1 MSKMQG
7 KEGTSIQGFI
17 NYKLVKKNGT
27 VVAEKHNTITMAFKR
42 WLHNKGAGSL
52 FEGNNWSKGRHFVFD
67 SLVGTQST
75 NSSYAL
81 NERVYGPWGLT
92 IGLLNLGAQEQ
103 SNLDEQSTFINI
115 FDNTN
120 GVSSSKLVGKCSNSV
135 NGAVSTNKGK
145 TQKVDETYLLDGA
158 VNSRQWLFDEGVATG
173 TIDTIAMLP
182 GGMNNEIKIPAGGV
196 RSAVELDDYN
206 RCVSG
211 SFVSGTTS
219 FLPPGIEGFTGP
231 NKIFLNYENTDGA
244 QHSYNITTGETDDAP
259 TTFKVPDYPWMDYI
273 VGTNYIYALVKQ
285 GDTEEPSRGSG
296 TYLYV
301 YNKNDLSVVNYSYID
316 NYSYM
321 CRLLAISGDVYVQYW
336 ENGDTVKL
344 SKVTVSG
351 SSIEFSTVADMSTLV
366 TIPSVLSGQLY
377 MLGMC
382 NNNYVLYIP
391 QYMNTS
397 GGTDTSTVS
406 RASLFTGLVFTNLSD
421 PLGSVIDSIPNLRYK
436 SCLMH
441 NGTNYWVG
449 DIIKTYPSSDYYVG
463 ISGSDA
469 KFKDLEG
476 MAFAQISDDN
486 GAQFVYN
493 DRGSSSDD
501 VMFLLSGVGDWTSL
515 FSFVVLDEPITKASS
530 DKLYIT
536 YGYKI
541 QGATLT
547 VPIASS
553 VSTISD
559 SGVTSGSGGGGG
571 VHF

>member
-1 MSKMQG
+1 MGKMQG

-27 VVAEKHNTITMAFKR
+27 VVAEKHNTITMGFKR

-67 SLVGTQST
+67 SLVGTQPSYST
-75 NSSYAL
+75 EGV

-92 IGLLNLGAQEQ
+92 LGLLNLGAQEQ

-120 GVSSSKLVGKCSNSV
+120 GVNSSKLIGKCSNSV

-173 TIDTIAMLP
+173 TIDTIAMMP

-206 RCVSG
+206 RCISG
-211 SFVSGTTS
+211 SFVSGTTK
-219 FLPPGIEGFTGP
+219 FLPPGIEGFTGT
-231 NKIFLNYENTDGA
+231 NKIFLNYENADGA
-244 QHSYNITTGETDDAP
+244 RHSYNITTGETDDAP
-259 TTFKVPDYPWMDYI
+259 TTFIVPDYPWIDYI
-273 VGTNYIYALVKQ
+273 VGTNYIYVIQ
-285 GDTEEPSRGSG
+285 RNDTTLKEVPGRGEI
-296 TYLYV
+296 YLYV
-301 YNKNDLSVVNYSYID
+301 YNKSDMSVVNYTRGDAYGHI
-316 NYSYM
+316 
-321 CRLLAISGDVYVQYW
+321 CRLIAISGNVYVQYW
-336 ENGDTVKL
+336 EGGSTVAL
-344 SKVTVSG
+344 SKITVSG
-351 SSIEFSTVADMSTLV
+351 SSVSLDAVSDMSTLI
-366 TIPSVLSGQLY
+366 TIPAVLSGQRY

-382 NNNYVLYIP
+382 NSNYVLYIP

-397 GGTDTSTVS
+397 GGTDKSSVE
-406 RASLFTGLVFTNLSD
+406 RAGLFTGLIFTNLSD
-421 PLGSVIDSIPNLRYK
+421 PLGSVVDSIPNLRFN

-441 NGTNYWVG
+441 NGTNYWIA
-449 DIIKTYPSSDYYVG
+449 DIINTYKVSDNYIG
-463 ISGSDA
+463 DLDSTG

-486 GAQFVYN
+486 GAAFVYN
-493 DRGSSSDD
+493 DRNITYDQ
-501 VMFLLSGVGDWTSL
+501 MFLMSGVGDWTSL

-559 SGVTSGSGGGGG
+559 SGVTS
-571 VHF
+571 

>member
-1 MSKMQG
+1 MSKVQG
-7 KEGTSIQGFI
+7 TQGTSIQGFI

-67 SLVGTQST
+67 SLVGTQTSNST
-75 NSSYAL
+75 YKL

-92 IGLLNLGAQEQ
+92 LGLLNLGAQEQ

-120 GVSSSKLVGKCSNSV
+120 GVNSSKLVGKCSNSV

-211 SFVSGTTS
+211 SFVKGTTS

-231 NKIFLNYENTDGA
+231 NKIFLNYENADGA

-259 TTFKVPDYPWMDYI
+259 TTFKVPDYPWIDYI
-273 VGTNYIYALVKQ
+273 VGTNYIYAICQ
-285 GDTEEPSRGSG
+285 RSTSPEENPSRASV
-296 TYLYV
+296 YLYV
-301 YNKNDLSVVNYSYID
+301 YNKSDMNVVNYKIVGSYD
-316 NYSYM
+316 YT
-321 CRLLAISGDVYVQYW
+321 CRLIAISGNVYVQYW
-336 ENGDTVKL
+336 DDRNTVKL
-344 SKVTVSG
+344 DKITVDG
-351 SSIEFSTVADMSTLV
+351 SSISLDNVSDISTLI
-366 TIPSVLSGQLY
+366 TIPSVLSDKSY

-382 NNNYVLYIP
+382 NSNYVLYIP

-397 GGTDTSTVS
+397 GGTDTSS
-406 RASLFTGLVFTNLSD
+406 SERASLFTGLVFTNLND
-421 PLGSVIDSIPNLRYK
+421 PLGSVIDSIPNLRFN

-449 DIIKTYPSSDYYVG
+449 DIINTYDGSDNYVYA
-463 ISGSDA
+463 SGSEA

-493 DRGSSSDD
+493 DRGSYDT
-501 VMFLLSGVGDWTSL
+501 MFLLSGVGDWTSL

-559 SGVTSGSGGGGG
+559 SGVTSGSSSGGGG